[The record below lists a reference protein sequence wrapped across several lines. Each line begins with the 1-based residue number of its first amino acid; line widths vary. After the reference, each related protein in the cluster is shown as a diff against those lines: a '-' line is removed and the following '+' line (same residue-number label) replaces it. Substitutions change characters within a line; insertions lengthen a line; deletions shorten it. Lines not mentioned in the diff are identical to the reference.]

1 MPNRPLHRF
10 FPSPKFSVPCLSSDF
25 HIFFFELSRF
35 SFLLYLLPLLEF
47 QIFATKKDTKNP
59 FQVFDVFLCFP
70 DIVSQM
76 IAPGFTPEQNF
87 TT

>member
-1 MPNRPLHRF
+1 MKALLGDQPQFDWSDAKRLNQICSSF
-10 FPSPKFSVPCLSSDF
+10 F
-25 HIFFFELSRF
+25 
-35 SFLLYLLPLLEF
+35 LYLLPLLGF

-59 FQVFDVFLCFP
+59 FQVFDVFPCIP

-87 TT
+87 TA